1 MSEFGSSL
9 HQNTAEYGKLNR
21 KYVSFD
27 GYFEAV
33 YSYDNRLIN
42 EIKGSLDMGTVNYS
56 PSTEGVGIK
65 GKILAG
71 INHFKNDMLPYWLY
85 RNTEKDK
92 DEETKKPLLILSNG
106 LNYFILYRS
115 FQ

>member
-1 MSEFGSSL
+1 M
-9 HQNTAEYGKLNR
+9 HQNTTEIPLLGNNR

-92 DEETKKPLLILSNG
+92 DEEKRKNIERILQ
-106 LNYFILYRS
+106 R
-115 FQ
+115 